1 MSNIAIYPTVV
12 ASLIFFL
19 YLIPGIALFP
29 KFILMPRTAA
39 TIPFISMSVV
49 VASQYILS
57 LFNQFNHQSVIILIG
72 ILTLISAYRM
82 YKIYRESAVRKL
94 NAWSKTDYIALS
106 LIFFASTPLMI
117 LLGFDGFQHSDEIYS
132 WNLWAKQLYFN
143 QTPTFDLTGA
153 PYPLALSSFIAF
165 CYKFLGNIDYQLP
178 IKLTFSLIYIS
189 TIFVIYSFVKSKNN
203 AGLFFI
209 VFIIVMLVIGTGYE
223 YKKVFADTLMGS
235 FLVSSLALIISVSSD
250 KFNTNKYISHNS
262 IVLASVILVCLSAL
276 TKQGAIPWAM
286 LFFPLLGYYIIDKNI
301 QINNSIKWVLLVP
314 VLTPVL
320 WYFIGGENFHNNHG
334 VVSRSM
340 GGREHI
346 EQLLFGFNE
355 VFINKPML
363 LIFMG
368 AVFFILLKKI
378 NLEKAI
384 LAIGIIFSTV
394 LMILFGSYEPTRL
407 YLHITLVGWLVVFAY
422 EDGVLD
428 NKVFYKI
435 SKIGNNFYT
444 YTIIIL
450 LFVWWDI
457 SKLNQRIE
465 AINPVA
471 DILDGREVQANWMIG
486 KTGATQ
492 YREIVDSKMGLVAP
506 NAHIFGIYYGM
517 DNLYLQGQ
525 IEHLHVK
532 GETDDLHNE
541 VRILSNSPYETIN
554 KIKNNNIGWIY
565 TEKSNGS
572 VKGAQDFCDG
582 SISMINT
589 SKNLHEQV
597 LYKVNIEAVNSC
609 IKSSK

>member
-1 MSNIAIYPTVV
+1 M
-12 ASLIFFL
+12 LI
-19 YLIPGIALFP
+19 
-29 KFILMPRTAA
+29 
-39 TIPFISMSVV
+39 
-49 VASQYILS
+49 
-57 LFNQFNHQSVIILIG
+57 
-72 ILTLISAYRM
+72 
-82 YKIYRESAVRKL
+82 
-94 NAWSKTDYIALS
+94 
-106 LIFFASTPLMI
+106 
-117 LLGFDGFQHSDEIYS
+117 
-132 WNLWAKQLYFN
+132 
-143 QTPTFDLTGA
+143 
-153 PYPLALSSFIAF
+153 
-165 CYKFLGNIDYQLP
+165 
-178 IKLTFSLIYIS
+178 
-189 TIFVIYSFVKSKNN
+189 
-203 AGLFFI
+203 
-209 VFIIVMLVIGTGYE
+209 IGTGYE

-250 KFNTNKYISHNS
+250 KFNTSKHVSHNS

-286 LFFPLLGYYIIDKNI
+286 IFFPLLAYYIINKNI
-301 QINNSIKWVLLVP
+301 KISSSIKWALLAP
-314 VLTPVL
+314 VLTPII
-320 WYFIGGENFHNNHG
+320 WYFTGGENFQNNAG
-334 VVSRSM
+334 VKIRSM
-340 GGREHI
+340 GGRDYLD
-346 EQLLFGFNE
+346 QLLYSFNE
-355 VFINKPML
+355 VFINKPSL
-363 LIFMG
+363 LIFMSV
-368 AVFFILLKKI
+368 VFFILFKKI
-378 NLEKAI
+378 NFEKFA
-384 LAIGIIFSTV
+384 LATGIVLSTV
-394 LMILFGSYEPTRL
+394 LMLLFGSYEPTRL
-407 YLHITLVGWLVVFAY
+407 YLHVVLIGWLVVFAY

-444 YTIIIL
+444 YIIVIL

-465 AINPVA
+465 TINPVA
-471 DILDGREVQANWMIG
+471 NILDGREVQANWMIG

-532 GETDDLHNE
+532 GEMDDLHNE

>member
-72 ILTLISAYRM
+72 ILTLISVYRV
-82 YKIYRESAVRKL
+82 YKIYRESVVRKF

-250 KFNTNKYISHNS
+250 KFNTSKHVSHNS

-301 QINNSIKWVLLVP
+301 QINNSIKWALLVP

-444 YTIIIL
+444 YTIVIL

-465 AINPVA
+465 TINPVA

>member
-1 MSNIAIYPTVV
+1 
-12 ASLIFFL
+12 
-19 YLIPGIALFP
+19 
-29 KFILMPRTAA
+29 
-39 TIPFISMSVV
+39 
-49 VASQYILS
+49 
-57 LFNQFNHQSVIILIG
+57 
-72 ILTLISAYRM
+72 
-82 YKIYRESAVRKL
+82 
-94 NAWSKTDYIALS
+94 
-106 LIFFASTPLMI
+106 
-117 LLGFDGFQHSDEIYS
+117 
-132 WNLWAKQLYFN
+132 
-143 QTPTFDLTGA
+143 
-153 PYPLALSSFIAF
+153 
-165 CYKFLGNIDYQLP
+165 
-178 IKLTFSLIYIS
+178 
-189 TIFVIYSFVKSKNN
+189 
-203 AGLFFI
+203 
-209 VFIIVMLVIGTGYE
+209 
-223 YKKVFADTLMGS
+223 
-235 FLVSSLALIISVSSD
+235 
-250 KFNTNKYISHNS
+250 
-262 IVLASVILVCLSAL
+262 
-276 TKQGAIPWAM
+276 
-286 LFFPLLGYYIIDKNI
+286 
-301 QINNSIKWVLLVP
+301 
-314 VLTPVL
+314 
-320 WYFIGGENFHNNHG
+320 
-334 VVSRSM
+334 
-340 GGREHI
+340 
-346 EQLLFGFNE
+346 
-355 VFINKPML
+355 
-363 LIFMG
+363 
-368 AVFFILLKKI
+368 
-378 NLEKAI
+378 
-384 LAIGIIFSTV
+384 
-394 LMILFGSYEPTRL
+394 MILFGSYEPTRL

-444 YTIIIL
+444 YIIVIL

-465 AINPVA
+465 TINPVA
-471 DILDGREVQANWMIG
+471 NILDGREVQANWMIG

-532 GETDDLHNE
+532 GEMDDLHNE

>member
-72 ILTLISAYRM
+72 ILTLISVYRM
-82 YKIYRESAVRKL
+82 YKIYRESVVRKF

-301 QINNSIKWVLLVP
+301 QINNSIKWALLVP

-444 YTIIIL
+444 YTIVIL

-465 AINPVA
+465 TINPVA

>member
-72 ILTLISAYRM
+72 ILTLISVYRV
-82 YKIYRESAVRKL
+82 YKIYRESVVRKF

-143 QTPTFDLTGA
+143 QTATFDLTGA

-250 KFNTNKYISHNS
+250 KFNTSKHVSHNS

-301 QINNSIKWVLLVP
+301 QINNSIKWALLVP

-444 YTIIIL
+444 YTIVIL

-465 AINPVA
+465 TINPVA

>member
-72 ILTLISAYRM
+72 ILTLISVYRM
-82 YKIYRESAVRKL
+82 YKIYRESVVGKF

-250 KFNTNKYISHNS
+250 KFNTSKHVSHNS

-444 YTIIIL
+444 YTIVIL

-465 AINPVA
+465 TINPVA

>member
-72 ILTLISAYRM
+72 ILTLISVYRV
-82 YKIYRESAVRKL
+82 YKIYRESVVRKF

-250 KFNTNKYISHNS
+250 KFNTSKHVSHNS

-444 YTIIIL
+444 YTIVIL

-465 AINPVA
+465 TINPVA